1 MNVLFLGSVSDEK
14 DLKNRSGASI
24 PGNKMQMNIISY
36 MNAHLGGEVTV
47 VSVPSV
53 APFPQDR
60 QIWYQRKDYHLENE
74 CRIIEVPFINIPLL
88 KQLMQ
93 VIGVYWESRKF
104 NRQNYTVLAFN
115 LYPQI
120 GNAVIRLKK
129 RGYKTAAILADLPI
143 DDNYSNEN
151 PIIRWM
157 NYMTERNIQEESHL
171 IVLNEN
177 AVKKYHPEATYI
189 IMEGGCEVAV
199 DTTVPKKTGERNIIF
214 AGRLIDYN
222 GIDRLLEAMKYVEDK
237 SICLDIY
244 GSGPLQEYVEAAA
257 KKDARIRY
265 YGSVD
270 NATMVQLQRSA
281 WLLINPR
288 PVNDPISQVTFPSKM
303 FEYLTSG
310 TPVLTTKLSGF
321 TAEYDNLMYYCPSDT
336 AEGIAQGINAVAKMS
351 SDETQE
357 RAVFAKEYV
366 QAHKNWDIQAK
377 RILRFLEEIE

>member
-1 MNVLFLGSVSDEK
+1 MKIVFLGSVTDEHK
-14 DLKNRSGASI
+14 IKNLSGASVA
-24 PGNKMQMNIISY
+24 GNKMQLSMIN
-36 MNAHLGGEVTV
+36 HLCKQPN
-47 VSVPSV
+47 VSVSVISIPSV
-53 APFPQDR
+53 AAYPTDKKL
-60 QIWYQRKDYHLENE
+60 WYREVQSKLENG
-74 CRIIEVPFINIPLL
+74 CDIIEVPFINLPLI
-88 KQLMQ
+88 KQFMQ
-93 VIGVYWESRKF
+93 IVAVYRIARRVGKKQDSF
-104 NRQNYTVLAFN
+104 LAFN

-143 DDNYSNEN
+143 DDDYSHSSQL
-151 PIIRWM
+151 IQIM
-157 NYMTERNIQEESHL
+157 NRMTERNIRAENHL
-171 IVLNEN
+171 IVLNTK
-177 AVKKYHPEATYI
+177 AIQKYHPSASYI
-189 IMEGGCEVAV
+189 VMEGGCEVV
-199 DTTVPKKTGERNIIF
+199 EDTTVPKKTGERNIIF

-237 SICLDIY
+237 GICLDIY
-244 GSGPLQEYVEAAA
+244 GSGPLQEYVEEAA
-257 KKDARIRY
+257 KKDTRTRY
-265 YGSVD
+265 HGSVD

-336 AEGIAQGINAVAKMS
+336 AEGIAQGINTVAKLS
-351 SDETQE
+351 SDETRK
-357 RAVFAKEYV
+357 RAAFAKEYV
-366 QAHKNWDIQAK
+366 QTHKNWDVQAK